1 MFNTT
6 KKKFFLYNLNNF
18 FFSIQPNKH
27 CKRVKKKIKLLA
39 LVKFFMKDIL
49 SKNDMSVLQAKEE
62 NNINWNEILDKLK
75 KTFGSDIYESWI
87 KNINLKKEFNHYVIL
102 SVPTRFVRDWIVSRY
117 ADKILDVIKITKKS
131 IQRIEFSV
139 EETQDKSDQ
148 LLFAKKS
155 KVTSIENS
163 LLNYNRFNPNN
174 RFDNFIVG
182 ESNELAYTAARK
194 ICVQSAHY
202 NPLFIYSSV
211 GMGKT
216 HLLNSIGLEVENS
229 KKVMFISAERF
240 MYHFV
245 RSIKNNE
252 MVKFKDLFR
261 GANIFIIDDIQFVNG
276 KEAMQEEFFHTFNA
290 LIERGSQVVIS
301 SDRPPSNLDRIQERI
316 KSRMAGGLVIDIQPP
331 DLDLR
336 VKILKSKFEE
346 IKVNFKENYDLSE
359 EVFKFLASEV
369 TSNIRE
375 MVGALNRILAF
386 SKINT
391 KSPNI
396 YECKRI
402 LKDFINSNNKSIN
415 VEFIQNLVASHFNL
429 NIQELLSPRRSR
441 SLARPRQIAMYL
453 AKQHTTNSLPDIGR
467 KFSNRDHTTVIHA
480 VKKIDE
486 LIKKDNDI
494 RQSVTEL
501 KKKLP

>member
-1 MFNTT
+1 MTD
-6 KKKFFLYNLNNF
+6 L
-18 FFSIQPNKH
+18 
-27 CKRVKKKIKLLA
+27 
-39 LVKFFMKDIL
+39 L
-49 SKNDMSVLQAKEE
+49 SKKRDANIPAAKEE
-62 NNINWNEILDKLK
+62 NFLNWNEILAKLK
-75 KTFGSDIYESWI
+75 TTFGNDVYESWI

-117 ADKILDVIKITKKS
+117 ADKILDIIKIFKKS
-131 IQRIEFSV
+131 IQRLEFLIE
-139 EETQDKSDQ
+139 ENQETINQ
-148 LLFAKKS
+148 LTYSKKN
-155 KVTSIENS
+155 KVTPIENS
-163 LLNYNRFNPNN
+163 LLNYNRFNLSN
-174 RFDNFIVG
+174 RFDNFVVG

-194 ICVQSAHY
+194 ICLQSSHY

-216 HLLNSIGLEVENS
+216 HLLNSIGLEAGQA

-240 MYHFV
+240 MYHFI
-245 RSIKNNE
+245 RAIKNNE
-252 MVKFKDLFR
+252 MVKFKDFFR

-301 SDRPPSNLDRIQERI
+301 SDRPPSSLNKIQERI
-316 KSRMAGGLVIDIQPP
+316 RSRMSGGLVIDIQPP
-331 DLDLR
+331 DQDLR
-336 VKILKSKFEE
+336 IRILKNKFEE
-346 IKVNFKENYDLSE
+346 IKVSFKENYDLSE

-369 TSNIRE
+369 TSSIRE
-375 MVGALNRILAF
+375 MIGALNRILAF
-386 SKINT
+386 TKINT
-391 KSPNI
+391 KSPTI

-429 NIQELLSPRRSR
+429 NIQELLSQRRSR

-486 LIKKDNDI
+486 LLKKDNDI
-494 RQSVTEL
+494 RKNVDEL
-501 KKKLP
+501 KKKLL

>member
-1 MFNTT
+1 M
-6 KKKFFLYNLNNF
+6 
-18 FFSIQPNKH
+18 S
-27 CKRVKKKIKLLA
+27 
-39 LVKFFMKDIL
+39 DIL
-49 SKNDMSVLQAKEE
+49 SKETANTLLAKEE
-62 NNINWNEILDKLK
+62 NLLVWNEILQKFK
-75 KTFGSDIYESWI
+75 KIFGNDIYESWI
-87 KNINLKKEFNHYVIL
+87 KNIQLNKEFNHYVIL

-117 ADKILDVIKITKKS
+117 ADKILDVIQTFKKS
-131 IQRIEFSV
+131 IQRIEFLI
-139 EETQDKSDQ
+139 EETKEKNDQ
-148 LLFAKKS
+148 IISQKRNKI
-155 KVTSIENS
+155 TSIENS
-163 LLNYNRFNPNN
+163 LLNYNRFSPNN
-174 RFDNFIVG
+174 RFDNFVVG

-194 ICVQSAHY
+194 VCIESAHY

-216 HLLNSIGLEVENS
+216 HLLNAIGLEVGNS
-229 KKVMFISAERF
+229 KNVIFISAERF

-252 MVKFKDLFR
+252 MVRFKDFFR
-261 GANIFIIDDIQFVNG
+261 GANIFIIDDIQFLNG

-290 LIERGSQVVIS
+290 LMEKGSQIVIS
-301 SDRPPSNLDRIQERI
+301 SDRPPSNLDRIQQRI
-316 KSRMAGGLVIDIQPP
+316 RSRMSGGLVIDIQPP
-331 DLDLR
+331 DLNLR
-336 VKILKSKFEE
+336 IKILKSKFEE
-346 IKVNFKENYDLSE
+346 IRTNFKESYELNE
-359 EVFKFLASEV
+359 EVFKFLASEI
-369 TSNIRE
+369 TSSVRE

-415 VEFIQNLVASHFNL
+415 VELIQNLVASHFNL

-494 RQSVTEL
+494 KQSVIEL
-501 KKKLP
+501 KKKLL

>member
-1 MFNTT
+1 M
-6 KKKFFLYNLNNF
+6 KKNL
-18 FFSIQPNKH
+18 
-27 CKRVKKKIKLLA
+27 V
-39 LVKFFMKDIL
+39 
-49 SKNDMSVLQAKEE
+49 
-62 NNINWNEILDKLK
+62 
-75 KTFGSDIYESWI
+75 SDIYESWI
-87 KNINLKKEFNHYVIL
+87 KNVKLKKEFNHYVIL

-117 ADKILDVIKITKKS
+117 ADKMLDVIKAFKRS
-131 IQRIEFSV
+131 IQRLEFLIEESREKLDQTSFS
-139 EETQDKSDQ
+139 
-148 LLFAKKS
+148 KKS
-155 KVTSIENS
+155 KITSIENS
-163 LLNYNRFNPNN
+163 LLNYNRFSPNN

-194 ICVQSAHY
+194 ICIQSAHY

-216 HLLNSIGLEVENS
+216 HLLNAIGLEVGSS

-240 MYHFV
+240 MYHFI

-252 MVKFKDLFR
+252 MVKFKDFFR
-261 GANIFIIDDIQFVNG
+261 AANIFIIDDIQFVNG

-290 LIERGSQVVIS
+290 LIEKGSQIVIS
-301 SDRPPSNLDRIQERI
+301 SDRPPANLERIQERI
-316 KSRMAGGLVIDIQPP
+316 KSRMSGGLVIDIQPP
-331 DLDLR
+331 DLNLR
-336 VKILKSKFEE
+336 VKILKSKFKE
-346 IKVNFKENYDLSE
+346 IKANFKENYDLDD
-359 EVFKFLASEV
+359 EVFNFLASEV
-369 TSNIRE
+369 TSSIRE
-375 MVGALNRILAF
+375 MVGALNRVLAF

-415 VEFIQNLVASHFNL
+415 VELIQNLVASHFNL

-486 LIKKDNDI
+486 LIKKDNEI
-494 RQSVTEL
+494 RHNVTEL
-501 KKKLP
+501 KKKLL